1 MINIDPIV
9 IDLVLSTTAIIIML
23 ALVIRVRNITTVTL
37 QYPIKS
43 KKMEIDL
50 SLQELATLRLKRD
63 GLRMIISRAYE
74 EYSKGIIDEET
85 KNRIVSEVSKQ
96 LSEIESKIKYLE
108 KYEELNKLINERKK
122 VEEEYKR
129 KLEELDRKINSLKK
143 IILPPKEKK
152 EEKKVVKEVKEEK
165 VSERRVKR
173 AKKLTE
179 IMEEIAKM
187 LEESKE

>member
-1 MINIDPIV
+1 VINIDPIV